1 MVEQGG
7 NGQDGAMAA
16 SPELI
21 VVLERARGLGVLGPG
36 PVTDH
41 VDHSAGFVE
50 ALAGLPEHSM
60 VLDLGS
66 GAGIPGLVIAEERP
80 DLRVVL
86 LDSLQRRVALLTEA
100 VEVMGWTDRVETILA
115 RAEDVGR
122 RPECRGMFDAVTS
135 RSFGP
140 PATVAECSAPL
151 LKVGGVIVVSEPP
164 GSPDR
169 WPAEGLAVLGVRDE
183 GIIGSNMRLLRQVEP
198 CPAEYP
204 RRVGI
209 PAKRPLF

>member
-1 MVEQGG
+1 
-7 NGQDGAMAA
+7 MAV
-16 SPELI
+16 SPELLLI
-21 VVLERARGLGVLGPG
+21 LERARGLGVLGPG
-36 PVTDH
+36 PVMDH
-41 VDHSAGFVE
+41 VDHAAGFVQ
-50 ALAGLPEHSM
+50 ALAGLPPRSM

-66 GAGIPGLVIAEERP
+66 GAGIPGLVIAEARP

-86 LDSLQRRVALLTEA
+86 LDSLQRRVALLIEA
-100 VEVMGWTDRVETILA
+100 VETMGWTDRVEPLLT

-122 RPECRGMFDAVTS
+122 QPEWRGMFDAVTS

-151 LKVGGVIVVSEPP
+151 LKVGGQLVVSEPP
-164 GSPDR
+164 ETPDR
-169 WPAEGLAVLGVRDE
+169 WPAEGLAVLGLRDD
-183 GIIGSNMRLLRQVEP
+183 GIVGSNMRVLRQILL
-198 CPAEYP
+198 CPAGYP